1 MSSKKRNWIRQK
13 ERLDICM
20 TMHPSGVCSVLQR
33 SLRKGEITEILTFV
47 QAVKCSCRVRATHY
61 EWSWRRLHAL

>member
-1 MSSKKRNWIRQK
+1 MSIQKRNGNRQK
-13 ERLDICM
+13 GYLDICE
-20 TMHPSGVCSVLQR
+20 TVHPSRVCSVLQR

-47 QAVKCSCRVRATHY
+47 QAVKCSCRVRATH